1 MCLLSMLTTPASL
14 PSATA
19 QTPLSRPSTARSS
32 PARARCAPA
41 GCTPQCSLF
50 VGWICLRLGAQA
62 KLSES
67 LRGFARRNSPTRE
80 LLPFLCF
87 AGWVCSAIP
96 WRPAQ
101 RTVMEMSYKRNSWGQ
116 GSASTHAPRDSA
128 LEQGAASTT
137 PVIRLGE
144 AVPHICILTRLRK
157 TRLSFQSDWPTDIF
171 H

>member
-1 MCLLSMLTTPASL
+1 MCLLSTLTTPMPAVTCGFTLYHS
-14 PSATA
+14 PD
-19 QTPLSRPSTARSS
+19 PTARSS
-32 PARARCAPA
+32 PTRARCSPA
-41 GCTPQCSLF
+41 GCTPQGSLF
-50 VGWICLRLGAQA
+50 AGWICLRLGAQA

-96 WRPAQ
+96 RRPAQ